1 MVEPEVDPVKKMAE
15 LIKSGAV
22 MLPETCPMPGCHL
35 PLFKTKTG
43 EVVCPVHGR
52 VYVVKS
58 DEEAREVKTTVSL
71 ALTLDRI
78 EERAVM
84 EMNAMITERSEIEPT
99 DLIKWLEVVER
110 VRRIK
115 RLLSSKQAAGETA

>member
-1 MVEPEVDPVKKMAE
+1 MVELEVDPVKKMAE

-22 MLPETCPMPGCHL
+22 MLSETCPMPGCNL

-99 DLIKWLEVVER
+99 DLIKWLEIVER

-115 RLLSSKQAAGETA
+115 RILSSKQATSETG